1 MKTNNRLISVLYIVS
16 RLSFRFAQ
24 LILLFILVFE
34 FIPNG
39 TLGNFNS
46 SVHHSKGYKLTTQ
59 IQLSLPDTLI
69 TYKNDLTKSSGLV
82 SKADAKEYNNHF
94 NQVKNDTSLKKTYHI
109 NKFEIYNKN
118 FVDVKK
124 EFSNL
129 KIQGSDS
136 TLDIIINPKDYFF
149 KSVLILKNYLPLIL
163 LLFVSYQCM
172 RLFKQLKANFAF
184 DNVLNQRIKSI
195 GYSFIAFPVINM
207 IISYI
212 TMQYFVIINYHH
224 YTNSIYSQGFN
235 IINLN
240 PIFEYNFQTLFL
252 GLCLIVLAKLLKHGY
267 DLQNE
272 NDLTI

>member
-1 MKTNNRLISVLYIVS
+1 
-16 RLSFRFAQ
+16 
-24 LILLFILVFE
+24 
-34 FIPNG
+34 
-39 TLGNFNS
+39 
-46 SVHHSKGYKLTTQ
+46 
-59 IQLSLPDTLI
+59 
-69 TYKNDLTKSSGLV
+69 
-82 SKADAKEYNNHF
+82 
-94 NQVKNDTSLKKTYHI
+94 
-109 NKFEIYNKN
+109 
-118 FVDVKK
+118 
-124 EFSNL
+124 
-129 KIQGSDS
+129 
-136 TLDIIINPKDYFF
+136 
-149 KSVLILKNYLPLIL
+149 
-163 LLFVSYQCM
+163 M

>member
-136 TLDIIINPKDYFF
+136 TLDIIINPKDYF
-149 KSVLILKNYLPLIL
+149 LN
-163 LLFVSYQCM
+163 LF
-172 RLFKQLKANFAF
+172 
-184 DNVLNQRIKSI
+184 
-195 GYSFIAFPVINM
+195 
-207 IISYI
+207 
-212 TMQYFVIINYHH
+212 
-224 YTNSIYSQGFN
+224 
-235 IINLN
+235 
-240 PIFEYNFQTLFL
+240 
-252 GLCLIVLAKLLKHGY
+252 
-267 DLQNE
+267 
-272 NDLTI
+272 